1 MSYLQETAKACDYLI
16 DRELAREEARSVAR
30 AETVRQIRATRES
43 ACPYYVI
50 IEPGT
55 STILGGQYFGN
66 HSVAG
71 QYAAQLSG
79 RVVPVSWY
87 RSHFKADPLHG
98 LTANLEGYRP
108 KAGQKTITDEA
119 ARKKYMR
126 AYLARKKEAAL

>member
-16 DRELAREEARSVAR
+16 DREMAREEARSVAR

-50 IEPGT
+50 IELGT

-66 HSVAG
+66 HSVAS
-71 QYAAQLSG
+71 QHAAQLSG

-98 LTANLEGYRP
+98 LTANLEGYKP
-108 KAGQKTITDEA
+108 KAPGKFVTDQA
-119 ARKKYMR
+119 AVKKYQR
-126 AYLARKKEAAL
+126 AWRQARLEAQS